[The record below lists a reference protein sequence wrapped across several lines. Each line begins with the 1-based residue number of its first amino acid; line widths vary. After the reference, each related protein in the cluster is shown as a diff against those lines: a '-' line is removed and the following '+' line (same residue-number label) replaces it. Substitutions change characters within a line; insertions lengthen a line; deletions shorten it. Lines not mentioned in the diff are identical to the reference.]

1 MRLSDVTGCTF
12 GPPLDTVAMSSFA
25 FEGFLSTPEMLE
37 VFSEVSVTQAMMD
50 FEAALARAQAAEGL
64 MPHAAAQAI
73 TSVCKADLY
82 DVPAIVGQSGRAGSL
97 AIPLV
102 KKLTETVALFDQQAA
117 GYVHWGSTSQD
128 VIDTAMVLLT
138 RRALQLVERDLAALV
153 RDLLVLA
160 ELHAATPVL
169 ARTLMQPAQVVT
181 VGYKLLGWVAPLV
194 RRQARLREA
203 AARALKLQFGGA
215 VGTLSVLGDAGPAVA
230 RRMADE
236 LQLALPPTAW
246 HTQRDDWVALGA
258 EVGVLCGALGKI
270 ARDLSAMAQGEIGEL
285 AEPSGGGRGGS
296 SAMPHKRNPVSSM
309 VALAAALRA
318 PQRVAALL
326 TAMPQEQERGLGNW
340 QAELAEWAGLFIS
353 AHGAVKALAEAIAG
367 LEIDA
372 ARMRQNIDALQGLV
386 FAEAVSMR
394 LARTL
399 GKSRAHQMFEALAQ
413 RALAERR
420 HLRELTLEAVQSD
433 PALQV
438 AMTVAD
444 IDMLFDLARAAEPA
458 ARIVRQQ
465 LPELKKEAAALAAAQ
480 EETRHG

>member
-1 MRLSDVTGCTF
+1 
-12 GPPLDTVAMSSFA
+12 
-25 FEGFLSTPEMLE
+25 
-37 VFSEVSVTQAMMD
+37 
-50 FEAALARAQAAEGL
+50 
-64 MPHAAAQAI
+64 
-73 TSVCKADLY
+73 
-82 DVPAIVGQSGRAGSL
+82 
-97 AIPLV
+97 
-102 KKLTETVALFDQQAA
+102 
-117 GYVHWGSTSQD
+117 
-128 VIDTAMVLLT
+128 
-138 RRALQLVERDLAALV
+138 
-153 RDLLVLA
+153 
-160 ELHAATPVL
+160 
-169 ARTLMQPAQVVT
+169 
-181 VGYKLLGWVAPLV
+181 
-194 RRQARLREA
+194 
-203 AARALKLQFGGA
+203 
-215 VGTLSVLGDAGPAVA
+215 
-230 RRMADE
+230 
-236 LQLALPPTAW
+236 
-246 HTQRDDWVALGA
+246 
-258 EVGVLCGALGKI
+258 
-270 ARDLSAMAQGEIGEL
+270 
-285 AEPSGGGRGGS
+285 
-296 SAMPHKRNPVSSM
+296 MPHKRNPVSSM

-326 TAMPQEQERGLGNW
+326 AAMPQEQERGLGNW